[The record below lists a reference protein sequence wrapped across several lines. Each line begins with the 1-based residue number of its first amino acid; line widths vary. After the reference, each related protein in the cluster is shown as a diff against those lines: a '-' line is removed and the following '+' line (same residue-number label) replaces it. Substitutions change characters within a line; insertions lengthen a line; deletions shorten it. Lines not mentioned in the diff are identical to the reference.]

1 MCSTCSAQG
10 LASVSQLLPSAN
22 NSPRF
27 PRNRVEEQPLPLK
40 WPIQE
45 SIKLYYHDNTHP
57 AEGVGKKVGKT
68 KDSTVRFQQGEICS
82 LVNLNPTLSSK
93 DLSKEASIR
102 HFLTPVDGQRDS
114 LEHLTQHVSQ
124 YYLLSLPICVYNY
137 ATLAWLLAPTG
148 ALRGMI
154 C

>member
-1 MCSTCSAQG
+1 M
-10 LASVSQLLPSAN
+10 
-22 NSPRF
+22 
-27 PRNRVEEQPLPLK
+27 K
-40 WPIQE
+40 WLIPE

-68 KDSTVRFQQGEICS
+68 KDSTVRFQQGEIYS
-82 LVNLNPTLSSK
+82 KVNLNPTLSSG

-102 HFLTPVDGQRDS
+102 HFLTPVDGQRAS

-148 ALRGMI
+148 ALRVMM